1 MKEVFKVAIKKVFVI
16 GAGTMGNGIAQVS
29 AQAGYDVTMSDIK
42 DEFIQKGMAAIETS
56 LDRMVKKEIIQES
69 EKAAIIARIK
79 TTTDNKDAKDADL
92 VIEAAPEILDL
103 KRNIFKQLDEICRP
117 DAILAT
123 NTSSLPI
130 GEIAAVT
137 SKPGRVIGIHFMN
150 PVPVMKGVEVIV
162 GKQTAPATVQI
173 AKDYIKQIGKEAC
186 EAQDHAGFIVSRL
199 VDALMNE
206 AFWCLMDGNK
216 PEEVDK
222 AVKFC
227 LNHPMGPL
235 ELCDLA
241 GADTV
246 LHGLETMYAEFGDRL
261 KPAPILQDLVKKGN
275 LGRKT
280 GKGWYDYTQK

>member
-1 MKEVFKVAIKKVFVI
+1 MAIKKVFVI
-16 GAGTMGNGIAQVS
+16 GAGQMGNGIAQVT
-29 AQAGYDVTMSDIK
+29 AQAGYEVTMSDIK
-42 DEFIQKGMAAIETS
+42 DEFVQKGMDAISKS
-56 LDRMVKKEIIQES
+56 LDRSVKKGTMTEAD
-69 EKAAIIARIK
+69 KAAIIARIK

-92 VIEAAPEILDL
+92 VIEAAPEIIEL
-103 KRNIFKQLDEICRP
+103 KKSIFKQLSEICKP
-117 DAILAT
+117 DAILAS

-130 GEIAAVT
+130 SDIATVV
-137 SKPGRVIGIHFMN
+137 KNPGRFIGIHFMN

-246 LHGLETMYAEFGDRL
+246 LHGLETMHAEFGDRL
-261 KPAPILQDLVKKGN
+261 KPAPILQDMVKKGN
-275 LGRKT
+275 IGRKT
-280 GKGWYDYTQK
+280 GKGWYDYPQK